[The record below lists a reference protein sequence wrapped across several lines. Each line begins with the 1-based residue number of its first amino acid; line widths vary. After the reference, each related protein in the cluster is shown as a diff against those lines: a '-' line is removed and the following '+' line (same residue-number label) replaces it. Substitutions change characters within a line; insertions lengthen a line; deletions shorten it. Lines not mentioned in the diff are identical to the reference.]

1 MRKPDWSSKLSKRS
15 KHLIRIPFRM
25 NRTKQTEGQGAI
37 AAPRLVP
44 CRKNRHTPEQRKLFR
59 FDAVPSQQPSVDE
72 VTGVN
77 RPASQRFRY
86 GLDNLALAKPE
97 KFGLHRCACLSSNPN
112 LVKHALTRGAP
123 DDGAQNLRQGKVQ
136 SGRVKTIWNI

>member
-1 MRKPDWSSKLSKRS
+1 MRKPDRSSKLSKRS

-59 FDAVPSQQPSVDE
+59 FDAVPSQQPGIDE

-77 RPASQRFRY
+77 RPANQRFRY

-97 KFGLHRCACLSSNPN
+97 KFGLHRCACLSSYPN
-112 LVKHALTRGAP
+112 LMEHDLRSRLT
-123 DDGAQNLRQGKVQ
+123 DDRAQNAR
-136 SGRVKTIWNI
+136 